1 MDLRFEVR
9 GLRPEHPLGTN
20 SPLHCLAWVSVAFLP
35 RQAAHT
41 FPCHVASHQGPHQS
55 WGPFSGAPLHSQRL
69 PLGLC
74 LPAAVVLS
82 TLTSL
87 VGFCFPLSPVL
98 LSLCPRLS
106 SFVIGVPPC
115 LCFSVY
121 LGFISKSLSGISH
134 SPRPPAP
141 AGRHSPQ
148 PPRGRRVGISSSP
161 PPFWAAPCGMWDLHS
176 PTRDGT
182 CTPCTGSAAS
192 SPLDHQGRPSSS
204 LKGVFLEGQEQK

>member
-1 MDLRFEVR
+1 MDLRFEVG
-9 GLRPEHPLGTN
+9 GLRPEHPPGTN

-35 RQAAHT
+35 RQAAHRL
-41 FPCHVASHQGPHQS
+41 PRHVASHQGPSQS
-55 WGPFSGAPLHSQRL
+55 WGPFPGVPLHSQRP

-98 LSLCPRLS
+98 LPLCPCLS
-106 SFVIGVPPC
+106 SFVIRVPPC

-121 LGFISKSLSGISH
+121 LGFISESLSGISH

-148 PPRGRRVGISSSP
+148 PPRGRRVGISSSSAHP
-161 PPFWAAPCGMWDLHS
+161 HFLAAPCGMWHLHS

-182 CTPCTGSAAS
+182 CTPYAGSAES
-192 SPLDHQGRPSSS
+192 
-204 LKGVFLEGQEQK
+204 